1 MITINFERVLV
12 EEITVSNLALRIM
25 PKEVLGKVNDIVT
38 KVTNNHCRVESLS
51 PTSAIGTMNAPY
63 NMMIKHSNTAV
74 TISITMDKL
83 VTT

>member
-25 PKEVLGKVNDIVT
+25 PKEVLTKVNDIVT
-38 KVTNNHCRVESLS
+38 KVTNNHCRLESLS

-63 NMMIKHSNTAV
+63 DMMVKHSNTAV
-74 TISITMDKL
+74 TISITMNKL